1 MNHDAFFSFSGV
13 DMCGRTVMVIVGRN
27 IPVTLIDM
35 EKVKE
40 KILILPFVMFSVWQ
54 EKIQLTN
61 CPVFSISYSIPY
73 LIAKFNNKCCLTW

>member
-1 MNHDAFFSFSGV
+1 MNHDALFSFSGI

-40 KILILPFVMFSVWQ
+40 NIYHILIL
-54 EKIQLTN
+54 I
-61 CPVFSISYSIPY
+61 
-73 LIAKFNNKCCLTW
+73 

>member
-40 KILILPFVMFSVWQ
+40 KILILPFVMFS
-54 EKIQLTN
+54 
-61 CPVFSISYSIPY
+61 
-73 LIAKFNNKCCLTW
+73 A

>member
-1 MNHDAFFSFSGV
+1 MNHDVFFSFSGV

-40 KILILPFVMFSVWQ
+40 KILILPFVMFCVWQ
-54 EKIQLTN
+54 EKVEQLP
-61 CPVFSISYSIPY
+61 CIEDI
-73 LIAKFNNKCCLTW
+73 LQ

>member
-1 MNHDAFFSFSGV
+1 MNHDALFSFSGI

-40 KILILPFVMFSVWQ
+40 KIIIFLFLFKTSFFLV
-54 EKIQLTN
+54 
-61 CPVFSISYSIPY
+61 
-73 LIAKFNNKCCLTW
+73 